1 MNIHLGVRQCDQ
13 ICHNFALWLFLKSLA
28 IVLRVYFVLGKIVKL
43 LCATVYTTR
52 QIFND
57 VNGQIL
63 NK

>member
-43 LCATVYTTR
+43 LCATVYTT
-52 QIFND
+52 
-57 VNGQIL
+57 VSMM
-63 NK
+63 